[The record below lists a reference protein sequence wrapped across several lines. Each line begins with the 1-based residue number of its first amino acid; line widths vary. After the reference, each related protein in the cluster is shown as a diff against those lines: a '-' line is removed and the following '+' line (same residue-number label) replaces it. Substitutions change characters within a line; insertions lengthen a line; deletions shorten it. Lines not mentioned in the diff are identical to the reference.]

1 MMEAPGILAILSAA
15 FGLGMLHALDAD
27 HIAAVANLAGNGQ
40 DRRKALLTSF
50 WWAMGHGLALMSL
63 GAGMLI
69 LGMAIPEQWSAVAE
83 DAVAIALIVIGA
95 WVLWD
100 LNRRGVHLH
109 FHRHDD
115 RVLHGHLHAHD
126 VSVWRWTHARDPHAH
141 DHGAVLVGLMHG
153 TAGSAPVLALVPVSQ
168 MGSPWIG
175 IAYLVLFGLG
185 VLAAMIIFGGL
196 LGGVMTWLRRWGS
209 GLITA
214 LRSGV
219 ALGAISLG
227 AHMLYVGG

>member
-1 MMEAPGILAILSAA
+1 MIEVPGVLAILPAA

-40 DRRKALLTSF
+40 DRRRALVTSV
-50 WWAMGHGLALMSL
+50 WWATGHGLALMCL

-69 LGMAIPEQWSAVAE
+69 IGMAIPEEWSAAAE
-83 DAVAIALIVIGA
+83 NAVAIALIVIGA

-109 FHRHDD
+109 YHRHDD
-115 RVLHGHLHAHD
+115 RVQHGHLHAHD
-126 VSVWRWTHARDPHAH
+126 GSVSRRAHAQDPHTH
-141 DHGAVLVGLMHG
+141 EHGAVLVGLGHG
-153 TAGSAPVLALVPVSQ
+153 TAGSAPVLALLPVSQ
-168 MGSPWIG
+168 FESPWIG

-185 VLAAMIIFGGL
+185 VLAAMMVFGGL
-196 LGGVMTWLRRWGS
+196 LGGVMTWLRRWGG
-209 GLITA
+209 GLIA
-214 LRSGV
+214 VLRSGV
-219 ALGAISLG
+219 ALGAIGLG